1 MVDIKQPISIQG
13 IPGVAIKADIP
24 RIDTDLDYR
33 VDNYTSRFIMSYQ
46 ETADAFVFSVIKNFI
61 NERYDIEVSK
71 EELAAAIELIRKRR
85 ACDKKYNVDILRD
98 NIRASEMMTLL
109 NNAYARGYSDCM
121 VDYDLVRKE
130 EPWLNEK

>member
-13 IPGVAIKADIP
+13 IPSAAIQADWLH
-24 RIDTDLDYR
+24 IDTGLGYSADDYTNR
-33 VDNYTSRFIMSYQ
+33 VIMSCE
-46 ETADAFVFSVIKNFI
+46 ETEDTFVFSVIKNFI

-85 ACDKKYNVDILRD
+85 ACNKKYNVDILRD
-98 NIRASEMMTLL
+98 NICASEMMTLL
-109 NNAYARGYSDCM
+109 NNVYARGYSDCM

-130 EPWLNEK
+130 

>member
-1 MVDIKQPISIQG
+1 MNIKQPISIQG

-46 ETADAFVFSVIKNFI
+46 ETVDAFIFSVIKNFI
-61 NERYDIEVSK
+61 NEHYEIEVSK

-85 ACDKKYNVDILRD
+85 ACNKKHNVDILRD
-98 NIRASEMMTLL
+98 NIRASEMMMLL
-109 NNAYARGYSDCM
+109 NNAYTRGYSDCM
-121 VDYDLVRKE
+121 TDYDLVRKE
-130 EPWLNEK
+130 

>member
-13 IPGVAIKADIP
+13 IPSAAIQADWL
-24 RIDTDLDYR
+24 RIDTGLGYSADDYTNR
-33 VDNYTSRFIMSYQ
+33 VIMSCE
-46 ETADAFVFSVIKNFI
+46 ETEDTFVFSVIKNFI
-61 NERYDIEVSK
+61 NERYDIKVSK

-85 ACDKKYNVDILRD
+85 ACNKKYNVDILRD
-98 NIRASEMMTLL
+98 NICASEMMTLL

-130 EPWLNEK
+130 

>member
-13 IPGVAIKADIP
+13 IPSAAIQADWL
-24 RIDTDLDYR
+24 RIDTGLGYSADDYTNR
-33 VDNYTSRFIMSYQ
+33 VIMSCE
-46 ETADAFVFSVIKNFI
+46 ETEDTFVFSVIKNFI

-85 ACDKKYNVDILRD
+85 ACNKKYNVDILRD
-98 NIRASEMMTLL
+98 NIRASEMMMLL
-109 NNAYARGYSDCM
+109 NNAYTRGYSDCM

-130 EPWLNEK
+130 

>member
-13 IPGVAIKADIP
+13 IPSAAIQADWL
-24 RIDTDLDYR
+24 RIDTGLGYSADDYTNR
-33 VDNYTSRFIMSYQ
+33 VIMSCE
-46 ETADAFVFSVIKNFI
+46 ETEDTFVFSVIKNFI

-85 ACDKKYNVDILRD
+85 ACNKKYNVDILRD
-98 NIRASEMMTLL
+98 NICASEMMTLL

-121 VDYDLVRKE
+121 VDYNLVRKE
-130 EPWLNEK
+130 

>member
-1 MVDIKQPISIQG
+1 MVDIKQPISIQS

-46 ETADAFVFSVIKNFI
+46 ETADAFIFSIIKNFI

-71 EELAAAIELIRKRR
+71 EELAAAIELIRKQK
-85 ACDKKYNVDILRD
+85 AGNKKYNVDILRD
-98 NIRASEMMTLL
+98 NIRASEMMMLL

-121 VDYDLVRKE
+121 TDYDLVRKE
-130 EPWLNEK
+130 

>member
-1 MVDIKQPISIQG
+1 MVDIKQPIGIQG
-13 IPGVAIKADIP
+13 IPSAAIQADGLH
-24 RIDTDLDYR
+24 IDTGLGYSADDYTNR
-33 VDNYTSRFIMSYQ
+33 VIMSCE
-46 ETADAFVFSVIKNFI
+46 ETEDTFVFSVIKNFI

-85 ACDKKYNVDILRD
+85 ACNKKYNVDILRD
-98 NIRASEMMTLL
+98 NICASEMMTLL

-130 EPWLNEK
+130 

>member
-13 IPGVAIKADIP
+13 IPSAAIQADRL
-24 RIDTDLDYR
+24 RIDTGLGYSADD
-33 VDNYTSRFIMSYQ
+33 YTSRVIMSCE

-61 NERYDIEVSK
+61 
-71 EELAAAIELIRKRR
+71 
-85 ACDKKYNVDILRD
+85 
-98 NIRASEMMTLL
+98 

-130 EPWLNEK
+130 

>member
-24 RIDTDLDYR
+24 RIDTDLDYG

>member
-71 EELAAAIELIRKRR
+71 EELAAAIELIRKQK
-85 ACDKKYNVDILRD
+85 AGNKKYNVDILRD
-98 NIRASEMMTLL
+98 NIRASEMMMLL

-121 VDYDLVRKE
+121 TDYDLVRKE
-130 EPWLNEK
+130 

>member
-109 NNAYARGYSDCM
+109 NNAYTRGYSDCM
-121 VDYDLVRKE
+121 TDYDLVRKE
-130 EPWLNEK
+130 

>member
-13 IPGVAIKADIP
+13 IPSAAIQADWL
-24 RIDTDLDYR
+24 RIDTGLGYSADDYTNR
-33 VDNYTSRFIMSYQ
+33 VIMSCE
-46 ETADAFVFSVIKNFI
+46 ETEDTFVFSVIKNFI

-85 ACDKKYNVDILRD
+85 ACNKKYNVDILRD
-98 NIRASEMMTLL
+98 NICASEMMTLL

-130 EPWLNEK
+130 

>member
-1 MVDIKQPISIQG
+1 MVDIKQPISIQS

-46 ETADAFVFSVIKNFI
+46 ETADTFVFSVIKNFI

-85 ACDKKYNVDILRD
+85 TCNKKYNVDILRD
-98 NIRASEMMTLL
+98 NIRASEMMMLL
-109 NNAYARGYSDCM
+109 NNAYTRGYSDCM
-121 VDYDLVRKE
+121 TDYDLVRKE
-130 EPWLNEK
+130 

>member
-13 IPGVAIKADIP
+13 IPSAAIQADWL
-24 RIDTDLDYR
+24 RIDTGLGYSADDYTNR
-33 VDNYTSRFIMSYQ
+33 VIMSCE
-46 ETADAFVFSVIKNFI
+46 ETEDTFVFSVIKNFI

-85 ACDKKYNVDILRD
+85 ACNKKYNVDILRD
-98 NIRASEMMTLL
+98 NICASEMMMLL

-121 VDYDLVRKE
+121 TDYDLVRKE
-130 EPWLNEK
+130 

>member
-13 IPGVAIKADIP
+13 IPSAAIKADIP

-46 ETADAFVFSVIKNFI
+46 ETEDAFIFSIIKNFI

-85 ACDKKYNVDILRD
+85 ACNKKYNVDILRD
-98 NIRASEMMTLL
+98 NIRASEMMMLL
-109 NNAYARGYSDCM
+109 NNAYTRGYSDCM
-121 VDYDLVRKE
+121 TDYDLVRKE
-130 EPWLNEK
+130 

>member
-1 MVDIKQPISIQG
+1 MVDIIQPISIQS

-46 ETADAFVFSVIKNFI
+46 ETADTFVFSVIKIFI

-85 ACDKKYNVDILRD
+85 ACNKKYNVDILRD

-130 EPWLNEK
+130 